1 MAKIRYPPRPR
12 PKTRA
17 EFDARQQ
24 EVWKELTDTWR
35 GLPEAAL
42 VKPGVVGA
50 EWSIKDVMNHLAAW
64 HEVTLRSL
72 KELVQGRS
80 AGAGHTVDKF
90 NALHAAADK
99 NRSLAAS
106 RRRLNRTRRDVLAFV
121 ATLPDDEV
129 LNINGRIGSWVKNNT
144 YGHYTSHII
153 DLRDYRSRQLTVTVP
168 KPASTSR
175 SK

>member
-1 MAKIRYPPRPR
+1 MAKLRYPPRPR

-24 EVWKELTDTWR
+24 EIWTELTATWR

-64 HEVTLRSL
+64 HAVALSVL
-72 KELVQGRS
+72 KALAQGGQAS
-80 AGAGHTVDKF
+80 AGHSVDKF

-106 RRRLNRTRRDVLAFV
+106 RRRLNRTRRDLLAFI

-129 LNINGRIGSWVKNNT
+129 LNPNGRIGSWVKNNT
-144 YGHYTSHII
+144 YGHYTSHIL
-153 DLRDYRSRQLTVTVP
+153 DLRGYRERLLE
-168 KPASTSR
+168 AANR
-175 SK
+175 R